1 RGDAARALLLID
13 RLIADGRDPAVFAR
27 EVVAHMRALLLAQIV
42 KAELAELLELAE
54 EDAVRYREQ
63 AKEPPRE
70 ALMRMMRLFMDAE
83 SDMKWAAQPRSV
95 LELCAVRACHPE
107 REPGDTAL
115 IERIAKL
122 EAALASGMQAQAQPA
137 REPAPDAP
145 KPKEKPKPARAPEPA
160 AKAVTAVP
168 EAEGAAQWT
177 AARSLVEERAKAS
190 FPLIREAAFKGLE
203 GDAAV
208 LELPRTRKMYRAIL
222 DKDAMRAPIEQ
233 ALSEAFGRPMALKV
247 TVAGDRASGA
257 QPPVVPP
264 QGRENLRHFADLFG
278 RENLVILDD
287 E

>member
-247 TVAGDRASGA
+247 TVEGDRASGA